1 MGSTP
6 KLGIKFSF
14 QNEIFVPICVS
25 VSSTFNLF
33 SLPFFSRFF
42 FSFSLVCL
50 FVRVGSVCHISR
62 LLLLLLLPPNTALL
76 SSQSPKLTMSFL
88 SVFFC
93 FSVASDT
100 MRYVTWEPIH
110 ATSLLLKSPKHP
122 GPICIP
128 TIVDRGTLA
137 RLERLVRSLESFH
150 RGYLFL

>member
-1 MGSTP
+1 MRFLFLSVFP
-6 KLGIKFSF
+6 SAPHSICSLCHSSLASFSHF
-14 QNEIFVPICVS
+14 LLFVCLCVLVPS
-25 VSSTFNLF
+25 AT
-33 SLPFFSRFF
+33 SLFF
-42 FSFSLVCL
+42 FF
-50 FVRVGSVCHISR
+50 FFFF
-62 LLLLLLLPPNTALL
+62 PPNTALL

-88 SVFFC
+88 SLFFC

-150 RGYLFL
+150 RAYLFL